1 MAVKTVFL
9 YVALLA
15 AIATIVYAVTLFNS
29 LVRLRNENDR
39 AWSNIDVLLK
49 QRHDEL
55 PNLIEACKGYMKYE
69 QETLQK
75 IVEARA
81 ASGSAISIADKA
93 LADGMTTAAITKLF
107 AVAESYPELHASQ
120 TFMQLQGRISE
131 LEEKIADRREFYNA
145 DVAMYNSRIAS
156 FPEMFF
162 ANLMAMKTRDYF
174 KVSEEEQQIVNVK
187 FA

>member
-1 MAVKTVFL
+1 MTVLIIMFFI
-9 YVALLA
+9 VALVVVV
-15 AIATIVYAVTLFNS
+15 AIAYAVTLFNS

-55 PNLIEACKGYMKYE
+55 PNLIETCKGYMKYE

-75 IVEARA
+75 VVEARN
-81 ASGSAISIADKA
+81 ASAGATTIPDKA
-93 LADGMTTAAITKLF
+93 QADAMTTSAVSRLF
-107 AVAESYPELHASQ
+107 AVAEAYPDLKANQ
-120 TFMQLQGRISE
+120 NFMQLQGRISD
-131 LEEKIADRREFYNA
+131 LEEKIADRREYYNS
-145 DVAMYNSRIAS
+145 DVAMYNTRIAS

-162 ANLMAMKTRDYF
+162 AGLMAMKVRDYF
-174 KVSEEEQQIVNVK
+174 KVNEDERQAVQVK